1 MSKFLSIFLSLI
13 ATVAWA
19 QNVDSLNVSELV
31 DTIPVSVIQTP
42 QELESQETVAPSS
55 EMVFGYFSYDEA
67 LRSMPEY
74 TNVRNNLDNL
84 SKQFKEEA
92 DRSEAE
98 FNKKYEAFLDE
109 QRDLA
114 PSISKKRQS
123 ELQDMMER
131 NIAFKEEAQR
141 LLQEARK
148 EAYAPLK
155 EKISVAL
162 QKIGKEKGLAFVL
175 NTDSDAVPYI
185 DTTLGVDIN
194 LLVKKELSGV
204 RMR

>member
-19 QNVDSLNVSELV
+19 QNMDSLNVSEQG
-31 DTIPVSVIQTP
+31 DTIPVSEIQTP
-42 QELESQETVAPSS
+42 QELESQETVAHSS
-55 EMVFGYFSYDEA
+55 EIVFGYFSYDEA

>member
-1 MSKFLSIFLSLI
+1 MLKFLSIFLSLI
-13 ATVAWA
+13 TTVAWA
-19 QNVDSLNVSELV
+19 QNVDSLNVSEQV

>member
-1 MSKFLSIFLSLI
+1 MLKFLSIFLSLI
-13 ATVAWA
+13 TTVAWA
-19 QNVDSLNVSELV
+19 QNVDSLNVSEQG
-31 DTIPVSVIQTP
+31 DTIPVSEIQTP

>member
-1 MSKFLSIFLSLI
+1 MSKFLSLFLSLI
-13 ATVAWA
+13 TTVAWA
-19 QNVDSLNVSELV
+19 QNVDSLSVSEQV

-42 QELESQETVAPSS
+42 QELESHETVAPSS
-55 EMVFGYFSYDEA
+55 EIVFGYFSYDEA

>member
-1 MSKFLSIFLSLI
+1 MSKFLSLFLSLI
-13 ATVAWA
+13 TTVAWA
-19 QNVDSLNVSELV
+19 QNVDSLNVSEQV

-42 QELESQETVAPSS
+42 QELEPQETVAPSS
-55 EMVFGYFSYDEA
+55 EIVFGYFSYDEA

>member
-1 MSKFLSIFLSLI
+1 MSKFLSLFLSLI
-13 ATVAWA
+13 TTVAWA
-19 QNVDSLNVSELV
+19 QNVDSLNVSEQG

>member
-19 QNVDSLNVSELV
+19 QNVDSLNVSEQG
-31 DTIPVSVIQTP
+31 DTIPVSEIQTP

>member
-13 ATVAWA
+13 TTVAWA
-19 QNVDSLNVSELV
+19 QNVDSLNVSEQV

>member
-1 MSKFLSIFLSLI
+1 MSKFLSLFLSLI
-13 ATVAWA
+13 TTVAWA
-19 QNVDSLNVSELV
+19 QNVDSLNVSEQV

-55 EMVFGYFSYDEA
+55 EIVFGYFSYDEA

>member
-19 QNVDSLNVSELV
+19 QNVDSLSVSEQV

-42 QELESQETVAPSS
+42 QELEPQETVAPSS
-55 EMVFGYFSYDEA
+55 EIVFGYFSYDEA

-92 DRSEAE
+92 ERSEAE